1 MVEIDKR
8 TGRGCALSIASKT
21 VARRLVDDGIVGKVI
36 ARKFLKYRCDS
47 IRIAAF
53 GTGLEDIYVVLRK
66 GGGEAEQPLWTPT
79 FIDPAIWPQ
88 AVSQFRPGERLD
100 RCVEKYLLP
109 EIEDYLQS
117 LSDSALVSMVREFL
131 LEHSV
136 INKPIRQCRGITYYF
151 TENEVYTQDAEST
164 LFPYEKRLRFNLFE
178 VSNETC
184 FNSAVWTKAAPHF
197 MPGMS
202 LRECIGVFL
211 GTKIDVRPP
220 REPSPIDQLVQGI
233 SPPVFE
239 REPENENTA
248 TFDRI
253 RISVGLPRY
262 QFSSW
267 EALRDEVNKH
277 RCEIYRLV
285 LDKIESDRRFLRYG
299 VPINFLKLSD
309 VTLLRNYSLEF
320 IFELKG
326 THNPAQEPQDFSC

>member
-1 MVEIDKR
+1 MKIDKR

-66 GGGEAEQPLWTPT
+66 GVGATEQPLWTPT
-79 FIDPAIWPQ
+79 FIEPAIWQQ
-88 AVSQFRPGERLD
+88 AASQFWPGEKLAES
-100 RCVEKYLLP
+100 VERNLLP
-109 EIEDYLQS
+109 EMDDYLQS
-117 LSDSALVSMVREFL
+117 LSDSTLVSMVREFL
-131 LEHSV
+131 LEHGV
-136 INKPIRQCRGITYYF
+136 INMPIRQCRGITYYF
-151 TENEVYTQDAEST
+151 TEKEVYTQDTESA
-164 LFPYEKRLRFNLFE
+164 LFPYEKRLRFNLFD

-184 FNSAVWTKAAPHF
+184 VNSAVWTKAATHF
-197 MPGMS
+197 EPGMS

-211 GTKIDVRPP
+211 ETKIEARPP
-220 REPSPIDQLVQGI
+220 RKSSPIDQLVQGI

-277 RCEIYRLV
+277 RREIYRLV
-285 LDKIESDRRFLRYG
+285 FDTIESDRRFLRYG
-299 VPINFLKLSD
+299 VPINFLKLSE

-320 IFELKG
+320 IFELKEEK
-326 THNPAQEPQDFSC
+326 NPDREL